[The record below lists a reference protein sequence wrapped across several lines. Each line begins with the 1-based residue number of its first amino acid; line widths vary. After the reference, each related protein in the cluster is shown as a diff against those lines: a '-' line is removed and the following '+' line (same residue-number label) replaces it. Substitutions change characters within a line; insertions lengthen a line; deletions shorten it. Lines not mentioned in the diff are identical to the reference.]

1 MMVNKWTLCI
11 DVSCHPNP
19 GRATMAY
26 VIVNNAS
33 NEVFQRKWD
42 ISARTTNNE
51 AYYIAL
57 IGGLKASQ
65 NYGANDISVFTSSTL
80 LCNQILGVYQV
91 RKVNLKPLHK

>member
-1 MMVNKWTLCI
+1 MVNKWTLCI
-11 DVSCHPNP
+11 DVSCYPNP
-19 GRATMAY
+19 RRATMAY

-42 ISARTTNNE
+42 IFARTTNNE

-57 IGGLKASQ
+57 NEGLKAAK
-65 NYGANDISVFTSSTL
+65 NYGANDISVFANSTL

-91 RKVNLKPLHK
+91 